1 MVASLFLAI
10 DVIGG
15 STEKPG
21 SQAGPGT
28 QTHSSTQLTPSNIK
42 SAKRPDQGNIVF
54 FFYFSFL

>member
-28 QTHSSTQLTPSNIK
+28 QTHSSTQLTLSNIK
-42 SAKRPDQGNIVF
+42 SAQHPELQIRET
-54 FFYFSFL
+54 

>member
-28 QTHSSTQLTPSNIK
+28 QTHSSTQLTLSNIK
-42 SAKRPDQGNIVF
+42 SDQHPELQIRET
-54 FFYFSFL
+54 